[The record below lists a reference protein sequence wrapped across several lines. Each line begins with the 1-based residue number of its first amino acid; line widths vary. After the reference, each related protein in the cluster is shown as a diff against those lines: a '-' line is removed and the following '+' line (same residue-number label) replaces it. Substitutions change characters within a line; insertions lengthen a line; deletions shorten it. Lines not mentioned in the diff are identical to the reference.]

1 MKITIDEID
10 TSIIREL
17 TNDAEKPFIQ
27 IAKSLNISNSLVHQR
42 VSRLKQSGVIEKTE
56 VKLSEKHLGYETCSF
71 SGLILSEDT
80 QSAEVIERL
89 QEIPEIVECYYISGK
104 YTLYVKI
111 VARNNDHLR
120 EILYEKINAIKSIIR
135 TETIINFGTAFK
147 RNAPIPEVGA

>member
-10 TSIIREL
+10 TSIISEL
-17 TNDAEKPFIQ
+17 ISDAEKPFIQ

-56 VKLSEKHLGYETCSF
+56 IKLSDKHLGYSSCALC
-71 SGLILSEDT
+71 GLILNDDT
-80 QSAEVIERL
+80 QSAKVIDL
-89 QEIPEIVECYYISGK
+89 LKKIPEIVECYYVSGK

-111 VARNNDHLR
+111 VSRDNDHLR
-120 EILYEKINAIKSIIR
+120 EILYERINAIKDIIR

-147 RNAPIPEVGA
+147 RNAPIPNTAG

>member
-56 VKLSEKHLGYETCSF
+56 
-71 SGLILSEDT
+71 
-80 QSAEVIERL
+80 
-89 QEIPEIVECYYISGK
+89 
-104 YTLYVKI
+104 
-111 VARNNDHLR
+111 
-120 EILYEKINAIKSIIR
+120 
-135 TETIINFGTAFK
+135 
-147 RNAPIPEVGA
+147 